1 MDRITEH
8 WSKAILALAALAS
21 FPGIVWAES
30 PHFIKSQTQA
40 TIVQN
45 GDLVVKWKEAGLAD
59 NVLINY
65 EASADGSATCTCVT
79 KSGKCPAAANKVTAS
94 GPVSATGAFDS
105 DKNGTISSSLEVSPP
120 PCPPS
125 EARRGTLRAKSWTG
139 QPKMSAVSDGRLVYV
154 SLPYARHR
162 GRLAQEAREPGLGEA
177 AGRLLVAVAA
187 HQDDAGVG
195 ANAADLAEHAVAG
208 EARQGEVDDHRVDRA
223 RVRAKH
229 VDALAAVARL
239 EHAAAEP
246 LEHVGGHGAHV
257 LLVVHQEHGALL
269 AALAPGAAAGGCSV
283 SRSASGPSSTTPVHT
298 VIVPSAPPI
307 ASEALMTRFMMT

>member
-1 MDRITEH
+1 MDRITAH

-65 EASADGSATCTCVT
+65 EASADGSATGTCVT

-125 EARRGTLRAKSWTG
+125 AQPTCGAG
-139 QPKMSAVSDGRLVYV
+139 QKLALSAVAYTNITLEDV
-154 SLPYARHR
+154 SNGIFAT
-162 GRLAQEAREPGLGEA
+162 GL
-177 AGRLLVAVAA
+177 
-187 HQDDAGVG
+187 
-195 ANAADLAEHAVAG
+195 
-208 EARQGEVDDHRVDRA
+208 
-223 RVRAKH
+223 
-229 VDALAAVARL
+229 
-239 EHAAAEP
+239 
-246 LEHVGGHGAHV
+246 
-257 LLVVHQEHGALL
+257 
-269 AALAPGAAAGGCSV
+269 
-283 SRSASGPSSTTPVHT
+283 PSSLSKTFFTCP
-298 VIVPSAPPI
+298 
-307 ASEALMTRFMMT
+307 